1 MVNCRRLI
9 TIVEH
14 NRQFGDPIRQVRD
27 PCHTTHGK
35 NRNIQDVWTSPPE
48 GVILGARR
56 RQAMALFLLKLLAR
70 VMVFGVALTFAVRRS
85 SDVKVEPRSALPI
98 VAAVFTLLNVALYW
112 GLKTVLNIGTLW
124 MFWFRTASIVT
135 VAHIA
140 LHFAN
145 L

>member
-1 MVNCRRLI
+1 
-9 TIVEH
+9 
-14 NRQFGDPIRQVRD
+14 
-27 PCHTTHGK
+27 
-35 NRNIQDVWTSPPE
+35 
-48 GVILGARR
+48 
-56 RQAMALFLLKLLAR
+56 MALFLLKLLAR

-124 MFWFRTASIVT
+124 MFWFLTPFIVNGVILLITDRLLKPFKIESLTALARTAAIVT